1 MLQLSNNYF
10 EQYKLFLCQTCNAR
24 QVLEADHLQKALK
37 TEEEEIENESNAGN
51 NFSEE
56 KGHLNKRLKSF
67 ICEEPGCGK
76 SYHARDPLNDHKRSE
91 HGAAKLKCEDSSCTV
106 EFVSNLGL
114 RKHMWARHGVGKG
127 PKCDECEKRYLS
139 PADLENHMRSAHGA
153 PKLPCNVLGC
163 PSTFNCYQALF
174 KHMKTKHSAS

>member
-1 MLQLSNNYF
+1 M
-10 EQYKLFLCQTCNAR
+10 
-24 QVLEADHLQKALK
+24 LEADHLQKALK

-76 SYHARDPLNDHKRSE
+76 SYNARDHLNNHKRSE
-91 HGAAKLKCEDSSCTV
+91 HGAAKLKCKDSSCTV
-106 EFVSNLGL
+106 ELVSTEGL
-114 RKHMWARHGVGKG
+114 RRHMWARHGVGKG

-163 PSTFNCYQALF
+163 PSTFNSYQSLF
-174 KHMKTKHSAS
+174 KHRKTKHSAS